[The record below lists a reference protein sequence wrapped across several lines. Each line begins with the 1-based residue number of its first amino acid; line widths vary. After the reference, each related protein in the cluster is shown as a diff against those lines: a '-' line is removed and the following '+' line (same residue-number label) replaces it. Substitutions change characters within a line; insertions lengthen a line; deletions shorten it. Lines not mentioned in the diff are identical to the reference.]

1 MGIDAQKRSS
11 LSAMANVTGGA
22 TMKWF
27 KHDAAANMDAKLQ
40 SVLLEYGMEG
50 YGLYWYCLELIAQTV
65 TPENITFEL
74 EHDSRVIARNT
85 GLGVQKVQEIMTH
98 FVNLGLFESDNGVIS
113 CIKLA
118 QRTDDYINKI
128 SRLRLSGQSTDI
140 VRTKSEKVVLDQIR
154 SDKKRKEKDKAFSKP
169 TIQEIKDYI
178 LEIKGTINAAT
189 FYNHY
194 ETVGWKV
201 GKNAMKDWK
210 AAVRGWQL
218 RQNER
223 GQ

>member
-1 MGIDAQKRSS
+1 
-11 LSAMANVTGGA
+11 
-22 TMKWF
+22 
-27 KHDAAANMDAKLQ
+27 MDAKLQ

>member
-1 MGIDAQKRSS
+1 
-11 LSAMANVTGGA
+11 
-22 TMKWF
+22 MKWF

-140 VRTKSEKVVLDQIR
+140 VRTKSEKVVLDKIR
-154 SDKKRKEKDKAFSKP
+154 SDKTRKEKDKAFSKP
-169 TIQEIKDYI
+169 TIQEIKEY
-178 LEIKGTINAAT
+178 LVEIKGTINAAS

-194 ETVGWKV
+194 EAVGWKV
-201 GKNAMKDWK
+201 GKNTMKDWK

-223 GQ
+223 